1 MTTSTTSHQAART
14 TSAQPGRCIPKKT
27 HDQPIPSSNCRTHQA
42 SATRARPRL
51 VSQTIH
57 AATAIITY
65 AKAHTKAMT
74 RAGGLQDG
82 CRIDWYHSPPVNCPP
97 TAAAIIAS
105 SRNSDREVSL
115 CMVKPFYALIQ
126 PCYRIVTLSTTLRQR
141 QAFSALFIRPATLV
155 SSMEVIAKN
164 NFNYRQNRTML
175 VCSQFPFLK
184 KTGGRNHVTERQQ
197 D

>member
-1 MTTSTTSHQAART
+1 
-14 TSAQPGRCIPKKT
+14 
-27 HDQPIPSSNCRTHQA
+27 
-42 SATRARPRL
+42 
-51 VSQTIH
+51 
-57 AATAIITY
+57 
-65 AKAHTKAMT
+65 
-74 RAGGLQDG
+74 
-82 CRIDWYHSPPVNCPP
+82 
-97 TAAAIIAS
+97 
-105 SRNSDREVSL
+105 
-115 CMVKPFYALIQ
+115 MVKPFYALIQ